1 MNGKLNFDTRS
12 YEFDSLDLKIAVS
25 NLARRDQDILILH
38 LMGHRQ
44 TDIGK
49 VYNVSRS
56 MISKRMRVITGSITR
71 QLSELADI

>member
-1 MNGKLNFDTRS
+1 MNKKLNFDTQS

-25 NLARRDQDILILH
+25 KLARRDQEIFILH

-56 MISKRMRVITGSITR
+56 MISKRMRIIIGSITR
-71 QLSELADI
+71 RLSETRA